1 MPRKPRHLVDNGFY
15 HIMSRGHNKCEL
27 FHSRKDYEKYRD
39 LIIEYKQTFPCD
51 IYHYCLMPNHVH
63 ILLKIEHG
71 NDLPCLMKQINQN
84 YTNYY
89 KKLYGIS
96 GNLFQG
102 RYKGLIIETEGYL
115 LECGRY
121 IERNPLKSGMEND
134 LSRYPFSSFN
144 FYARGENDKM
154 LAPNPLYSELSRS
167 EEERRR
173 CYCEYVLKERLEDHI
188 KDSNAWHGDTL

>member
-1 MPRKPRHLVDNGFY
+1 MPRKPRHLADNGYY

-63 ILLKIEHG
+63 ILLKIIRG
-71 NDLPCLMKQINQN
+71 DDLPGLMQRINQGYARHN
-84 YTNYY
+84 KRLRGTV
-89 KKLYGIS
+89 

-121 IERNPLKSGMEND
+121 IERNPLKSGLESN
-134 LSRYPFSSFN
+134 LLRYPFSSFS
-144 FYARGENDKM
+144 FYVKGDRDEI
-154 LAPNPLYSELSRS
+154 LTPNPLYLELSQS

-173 CYCEYVLKERLEDHI
+173 IYSEYVLKERMEEHVKNINSGL
-188 KDSNAWHGDTL
+188 